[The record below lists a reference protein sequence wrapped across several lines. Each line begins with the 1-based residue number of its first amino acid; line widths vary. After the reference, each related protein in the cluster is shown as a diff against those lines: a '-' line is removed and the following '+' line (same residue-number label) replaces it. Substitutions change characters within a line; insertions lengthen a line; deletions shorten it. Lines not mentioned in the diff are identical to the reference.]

1 MFISKKIELLGGE
14 MEEEEDMEQL
24 AEVVEEKEEG
34 VEVLFNSDEKPKD
47 VHFADIDN
55 AKQTKSKTK
64 RQWRKSKML

>member
-34 VEVLFNSDEKPKD
+34 VEVLFNSDEKPKE
-47 VHFADIDN
+47 VHFADIDS